1 MTSRF
6 ISRKLVQRCYDKALA
21 IGLKGYAKLYVFPL
35 ETFKHSHTLVVI
47 EIIDY
52 RRNHFIFILFSMMI
66 YLYMDLYYLGQCFLS
81 YNFELFKWDK
91 QCILCLSYEPTNING
106 DGTIGRS
113 SKQSKI

>member
-66 YLYMDLYYLGQCFLS
+66 YLYNMDLYYLGQCSLQQLIRLFFDTIL
-81 YNFELFKWDK
+81 NFSNE
-91 QCILCLSYEPTNING
+91 TN
-106 DGTIGRS
+106 S
-113 SKQSKI
+113 VSFV